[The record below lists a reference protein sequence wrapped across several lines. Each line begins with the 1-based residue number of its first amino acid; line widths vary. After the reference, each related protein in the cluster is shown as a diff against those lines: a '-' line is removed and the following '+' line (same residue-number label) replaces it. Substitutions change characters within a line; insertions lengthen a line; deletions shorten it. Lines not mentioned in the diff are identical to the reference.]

1 MGDNKPEQTNIK
13 DVGEDN
19 YNKDMIFF
27 ANEEFYL
34 ATKNKIWYKLIV
46 GQLT

>member
-19 YNKDMIFF
+19 YNKDIFF
-27 ANEEFYL
+27 L
-34 ATKNKIWYKLIV
+34 QMKNSIWLPKIKY
-46 GQLT
+46 GTS